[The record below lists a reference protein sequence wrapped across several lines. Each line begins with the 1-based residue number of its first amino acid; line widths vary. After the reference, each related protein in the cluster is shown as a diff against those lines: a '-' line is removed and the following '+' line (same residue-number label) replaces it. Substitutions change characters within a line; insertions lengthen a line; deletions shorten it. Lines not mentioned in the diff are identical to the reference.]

1 MSNVLK
7 RISDRDEALHFVRAL
22 YRGMLRREPDPDGA
36 AYHIKAILDGRPL
49 GAVVEEFV
57 NSEEFKTLSKVKLF
71 VPPGHYYSPIV
82 DPTEAAQYLTSQQTQ
97 PMPAAL
103 AGIALDRSDMVRLWH
118 ELLPFLTTMPFTEQ
132 NKAGYRFRFDNP
144 SYSWADGSVLHAMLR
159 LHRPR
164 RFIEVGSGWSS
175 ACTLDT
181 VEHYLD
187 GACEMTFI
195 DPYPQLL
202 REVIGEAAR
211 KVRIIEAPVQQVP
224 VSTFEALQ
232 SGDVLFIDS
241 THVLRTGS
249 DVCCEL
255 FEILPRI
262 ASGVIVHF
270 HDMFWPFEYP
280 SPWIV
285 EDNRSWN
292 ELYAM
297 RAFLTHNEAWRIVFF
312 NDYLAKLERDLIAAT
327 YPPFLRNSG
336 GALWLQRR

>member
-1 MSNVLK
+1 MKTTPKSIVE
-7 RISDRDEALHFVRAL
+7 REGAERFVRAL
-22 YRGMLRREPDPDGA
+22 YRGVLRREPDPDGA
-36 AYHIKAILDGRPL
+36 AYHTNAILGGRPL
-49 GAVVEEFV
+49 GAVAEEFL
-57 NSEEFKTLSKVKLF
+57 NCEEFKTLTKVPLF
-71 VPPGHYYSPIV
+71 VPPGHFYSPVV
-82 DPTEAAQYLTSQQTQ
+82 DPTEAERHLTSKQGL
-97 PMPAAL
+97 PPAEL
-103 AGIALDRSDMVRLWH
+103 DGIALRRSDMVSAWK
-118 ELLPFLTTMPFTEQ
+118 ELLPFLTTVPFTEA
-132 NKAGYRFRFDNP
+132 KRPGFRYRFDNG

-159 LHRPR
+159 LNRPR

-181 VEHYLD
+181 VEHYLE

-224 VSTFEALQ
+224 VATFEALQ
-232 SGDVLFIDS
+232 SGDMLFIDS

-255 FEILPRI
+255 FEILPRL
-262 ASGVIVHF
+262 AAGVFVHF

-280 SPWIV
+280 YQWVV
-285 EDNRSWN
+285 EENRSWN

-297 RAFLTHNEAWRIVFF
+297 RAFLSHNEAWRIVFF

-327 YPPFLRNSG
+327 YPNFLHNSG
-336 GALWLQRR
+336 GALWLQRS